1 MKKLIFLAFFVFLYT
16 SSLKAQKIN
25 EKVEIESSG
34 VWYPGKILKI
44 NEDDGLYF
52 VSYDGWGEIS
62 NEWVTLDRLK
72 YKKATGKYKVGD
84 RVEVEYGMIPEPAT
98 ILEVGENKYHIE
110 YDKKYFGKKWVTEGQ
125 IKKL

>member
-1 MKKLIFLAFFVFLYT
+1 MKYIFLTFFVFLIT
-16 SSLKAQKIN
+16 SSLKAQKVN

-34 VWYPGKILKI
+34 VWYPGKVLEI
-44 NEDDGLYF
+44 NDEDGLYF

-72 YKKATGKYKVGD
+72 YTKATGKYKVGD
-84 RVEVEYGMIPEPAT
+84 RVEVEYGMVPEGAT
-98 ILEVGENKYHIE
+98 ILEVGENKYHIQ
-110 YDKKYFGKKWVTEGQ
+110 YDNKAFGQKWVIESQ

>member
-1 MKKLIFLAFFVFLYT
+1 MMKYIFLTFFVFLIT
-16 SSLKAQKIN
+16 SSLKAQKVN

-34 VWYPGKILKI
+34 VWYPGKVLEI
-44 NEDDGLYF
+44 NDEDGLYF

-72 YKKATGKYKVGD
+72 YTKATGKYKVGD
-84 RVEVEYGMIPEPAT
+84 RVEVEYGMVPEGAT
-98 ILEVGENKYHIE
+98 ILEVGENKYHIQ
-110 YDKKYFGKKWVTEGQ
+110 YDNKAFGQKWVIESQ